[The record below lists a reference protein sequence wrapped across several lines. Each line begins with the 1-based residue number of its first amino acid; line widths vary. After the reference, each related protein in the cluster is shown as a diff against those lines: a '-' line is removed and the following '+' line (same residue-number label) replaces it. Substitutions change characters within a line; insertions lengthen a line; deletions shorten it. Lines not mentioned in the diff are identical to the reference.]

1 MEEKGLHSAKLGSA
15 RRQGDKFPWE
25 ALGRDVKHAVFIS
38 YSADKSSKLSS
49 PPTYLPAHGQKHS
62 ATHGSYHL

>member
-25 ALGRDVKHAVFIS
+25 ALGLDVK
-38 YSADKSSKLSS
+38 KLCFCQ
-49 PPTYLPAHGQKHS
+49 L
-62 ATHGSYHL
+62 